1 MVNGKTLPVG
11 NVRRTMAAA
20 VSCAFIAVVMFVV
33 ASTQTAHGRAR
44 ALIPSVREA
53 AARQDYAAGERLIAD
68 YRRARGVTP
77 EMLEALSWLG
87 RAALGAERWEQADG
101 YARQTY
107 DLALAALRTRP
118 MDAEPRLPIALGAAI
133 EVRAHVMAQS
143 GARSE
148 AVAFLHRQFATYG
161 STSIGMRIQKNVN
174 LLSLEGQPAPSL
186 DLSEALASRP
196 IALSALKGKVVLLFF
211 WAHWCSDCKAQ
222 APALAALAKQYGAE
236 GLAILG
242 PTQRYGYVA
251 GGREA
256 PPDEELEYM
265 RRVRQTYY
273 GFLDERAVP
282 ISTANHL
289 RYGVST
295 TPTLVLLDRD
305 GLVRLYH
312 PGTMPAADLDR
323 GVRQLLSGSQK

>member
-1 MVNGKTLPVG
+1 MMINGKRLAVSS
-11 NVRRTMAAA
+11 VRTMCTFG
-20 VSCAFIAVVMFVV
+20 VCACVAVVMGAV
-33 ASTQTAHGRAR
+33 ASMQTAQGQTP

-53 AARQDYAAGERLIAD
+53 AARQDFAAGERLIAE

-87 RAALGAERWEQADG
+87 RAALGAERWQQADG
-101 YARQTY
+101 YAQQTY
-107 DLALAALRTRP
+107 DLALAALRTRS
-118 MDAEPRLPIALGAAI
+118 MDAEPRLPIAFGAAI

-148 AVAFLHRQFATYG
+148 AVAFLQRQFATYG

-174 LLSLEGQPAPSL
+174 LLSLEGQPAPPL
-186 DLSEALASRP
+186 DLSEALASP
-196 IALSALKGKVVLLFF
+196 PMALSALRGKVVLLFF

-222 APALAALAKQYGAE
+222 APVLAALAKQYGAE

-295 TPTLVLLDRD
+295 TPTLVLLDRE
-305 GLVRLYH
+305 GVVRLYH

-323 GVRQLLSGSQK
+323 SVRQLLGGSQK